1 MTEAHAINYYSI
13 RANKDFNR
21 IKAWNRGFFCY
32 GIMLVI
38 EVLLAVDMHQN
49 KNIDLQYF

>member
-1 MTEAHAINYYSI
+1 VTKAHAINYYSV

-21 IKAWNRGFFCY
+21 IKAWKRGFCY

-38 EVLLAVDMHQN
+38 EVLLAVDMHKHN
-49 KNIDLQYF
+49 NIDLQYF